1 MPLEQALVT
10 LENIYSRKVTGG
22 DATVVLQAIL
32 NSVSQDDAYVIERII
47 DKNLKIGMDSGINK
61 IIPKLIEE
69 TPYQGAKSFS
79 VKVL

>member
-47 DKNLKIGMDSGINK
+47 DKNLKMVWTLG
-61 IIPKLIEE
+61 LI
-69 TPYQGAKSFS
+69 K
-79 VKVL
+79 